1 MEEASWQSHRPLH
14 IKCSAITNNPVLMT
28 EWYLNSGITAYYLLI
43 TASKEGKEKDE
54 TSILHEE
61 SSTPRWTA
69 RIEALEL

>member
-1 MEEASWQSHRPLH
+1 
-14 IKCSAITNNPVLMT
+14 MT